1 MESVTPVVLLA
12 WTPPVRMWLAVVCL
26 LCIGLTSMA
35 ALNVASNVLNRI
47 LLPSL
52 SDGAVGV
59 GLVLSYMLL
68 AILTIEAALLVI
80 KVLGAAI
87 SEVALSD
94 DLWSEPSGSN
104 DSESGVTQAAPR
116 NTPFKAASAVGFLTI
131 LLASVSLSVLVSF
144 QSAAALAGHGPADRV
159 ATGAAAGIDTFLV
172 SSTLLTLF
180 AVILLVALRSTV
192 LITGQVIWLI
202 YARGDTLRW
211 DSTAWVPLAL
221 LPTWARVTPVVD
233 TRGRSAAMASVIT
246 HAKQYTGWY
255 SAAWVVLAFWRDP
268 SETADQSKTTLTSP
282 NNTATFALAA
292 MVLIT
297 LGGVASVGASFVLG
311 TPTVSA
317 WLQDLRRQVAMQRVE
332 RLLRDGVRLATVA
345 VLTGFPD
352 AAVSDFTAV
361 DVSVIGPSSTGALR
375 PHRTGLASEYTCDT
389 PSSSSKAPMPSA
401 SSAASLASFRSLP
414 LSEALGQAAALI
426 AASAARIRPE
436 MIMPTAQRS
445 GGNVYRLLSSGLSF
459 SSRYHGVFMILATAM
474 LAAPAV
480 LLHNWCAGGFMV
492 AMLVFLTGSWLAPS
506 PREGFCTGACRL
518 LLAVCVAAL
527 AATSIFA
534 TESHGEGPYS
544 VLLEPPSADAMAAA
558 VEHAYA
564 SCAGK
569 INGLSLVEH
578 CLLAASAYGTDSHI
592 ALDLEKWF
600 VQAPARSSELAP
612 GATWVRTKTSGSG
625 SQSAGPAYF
634 ALHNNASSAL
644 HIVVRGTAS
653 AADWGEDMDLWQETA
668 LWQLLGLVGPYG
680 SWPLSTQQAL
690 IRAISMIGSLVGG
703 ISLHHDDPSSD
714 AEEGGATLASMEG
727 GPYHADLLRF
737 IKRERSRLPPGTTV
751 SISGHSLGGGLA
763 TIVGR
768 ELGINAVSFAGPGVS
783 LTGVKLGFS
792 KSANDA
798 YGRSLAILP
807 DHDIVSRVDEHTGTV
822 QHVRCRGAT
831 GAVACHSITRL
842 CCELIATC
850 GDALGRSLRQCP
862 AFDP

>member
-1 MESVTPVVLLA
+1 MDVPVL
-12 WTPPVRMWLAVVCL
+12 
-26 LCIGLTSMA
+26 
-35 ALNVASNVLNRI
+35 
-47 LLPSL
+47 
-52 SDGAVGV
+52 
-59 GLVLSYMLL
+59 
-68 AILTIEAALLVI
+68 
-80 KVLGAAI
+80 
-87 SEVALSD
+87 
-94 DLWSEPSGSN
+94 
-104 DSESGVTQAAPR
+104 
-116 NTPFKAASAVGFLTI
+116 
-131 LLASVSLSVLVSF
+131 
-144 QSAAALAGHGPADRV
+144 
-159 ATGAAAGIDTFLV
+159 
-172 SSTLLTLF
+172 
-180 AVILLVALRSTV
+180 
-192 LITGQVIWLI
+192 
-202 YARGDTLRW
+202 
-211 DSTAWVPLAL
+211 
-221 LPTWARVTPVVD
+221 
-233 TRGRSAAMASVIT
+233 
-246 HAKQYTGWY
+246 
-255 SAAWVVLAFWRDP
+255 
-268 SETADQSKTTLTSP
+268 
-282 NNTATFALAA
+282 
-292 MVLIT
+292 
-297 LGGVASVGASFVLG
+297 
-311 TPTVSA
+311 
-317 WLQDLRRQVAMQRVE
+317 
-332 RLLRDGVRLATVA
+332 
-345 VLTGFPD
+345 
-352 AAVSDFTAV
+352 
-361 DVSVIGPSSTGALR
+361 GPSSTGALR
-375 PHRTGLASEYTCDT
+375 PHCIGSASENNCD
-389 PSSSSKAPMPSA
+389 APTFS
-401 SSAASLASFRSLP
+401 SLASFRSLP
-414 LSEALGQAAALI
+414 LSEALAQAAALI

-445 GGNVYRLLSSGLSF
+445 GGNAYRVLSSGLSF
-459 SSRYHGVFMILATAM
+459 SSRYHGVFMISATAM

-544 VLLEPPSADAMAAA
+544 VLLEPPSSDAMAAA

-578 CLLAASAYGTDSHI
+578 CLLAASAYGTDAHI
-592 ALDLEKWF
+592 ALDLQKWF
-600 VQAPARSSELAP
+600 VQAPARSSELANS
-612 GATWVRTKTSGSG
+612 ATWVRTKTSGNG

-714 AEEGGATLASMEG
+714 GADEGGATLASMEG
-727 GPYHADLLRF
+727 GPYHTDLLRF

-798 YGRSLAILP
+798 YRRSLAILP

-862 AFDP
+862 AFDS